1 MHEIILCNNALPS
14 LCGCDFLAA
23 SEPFY
28 HADRTADFNVLIY
41 VTEGVIYVTED
52 GTDYAVKE
60 GELLFLK
67 SHVHHCGKY
76 EIPRGTK
83 WYFMHFLTE
92 DNDWLPMFS
101 HDSSPIP
108 QYSSISCRIALPKMA
123 SGLSGSYFEQRLSS
137 FVDYFHSDD
146 PYRKWNLNLRLHEL
160 LSGLCEEF
168 SRNTSPTLS
177 DRICSYLTEHLR
189 EPFSAD
195 ALSREFY
202 LSYKRLAAVF
212 KEEKGVTMQQYHTKL
227 RMSEAKRLLR
237 STLMPVGEIAA
248 QLGFA
253 DMLYFSR
260 RFHESTGYSPT
271 EYRKLPQTY

>member
-1 MHEIILCNNALPS
+1 MHEVFLCNNTLPS

-28 HADRTADFNVLIY
+28 HADRIADFNVLIY

-52 GTDYAVKE
+52 GTDHEVRQ

-67 SHVHHCGKY
+67 SNVHHCGKY

-83 WYFMHFLTE
+83 WYFMHFLAE
-92 DNDWLPMFS
+92 DNSWLPLFIP
-101 HDSSPIP
+101 DASPIP
-108 QYSSISCRIALPKMA
+108 QYSSISCRIALPKKIT
-123 SGLSGSYFEQRLSS
+123 GLSGSDFERKLSS

-146 PYRKWNLNLRLHEL
+146 PYKRWYLNVRLHEL
-160 LSGLCEEF
+160 LIGLAKEF
-168 SRNTSPTLS
+168 SHSIQPSLS
-177 DRICSYLTEHLR
+177 DRICAYLAEHLC

-195 ALSREFY
+195 TLSREFF

-212 KEEKGVTMQQYHTKL
+212 KKEKGITMQQYHTTL
-227 RMSEAKRLLR
+227 RMNEAKRLLR
-237 STLMPVGEIAA
+237 STLMSVGEIAA

-260 RFHESTGYSPT
+260 RFHENTGYSPT
-271 EYRKLPQTY
+271 EFRKLPQTY

>member
-1 MHEIILCNNALPS
+1 MHEVILCNNALPQ

-52 GTDYAVKE
+52 GTDYSVSE

-67 SHVHHCGKY
+67 SGVHHCGKY

-83 WYFMHFLTE
+83 WYFMHFLNE
-92 DNDWLPMFS
+92 EKNWQPMFS
-101 HDSSPIP
+101 PDSSPIP
-108 QYSSISCRIALPKMA
+108 QYSSIGCRVELPKMV
-123 SGLSGSYFEQRLSS
+123 SGLNGSDFERRLSS
-137 FVDYFHSDD
+137 FVDFFHSDD
-146 PYRKWNLNLRLHEL
+146 PYKRWNLNLRLHEL
-160 LSGLCEEF
+160 LSSLAKEF
-168 SRNTSPTLS
+168 SYNAQPSLS
-177 DRICSYLTEHLR
+177 DKICAYLAEHLR
-189 EPFSAD
+189 EPFSTD
-195 ALSREFY
+195 KLSREFY

-212 KEEKGVTMQQYHTKL
+212 KEEKGVTMQQYHTTL

-237 STLMPVGEIAA
+237 STLMSVGEIAA
-248 QLGFA
+248 DLGFA

-260 RFHESTGYSPT
+260 RFRESTGYSPT

>member
-1 MHEIILCNNALPS
+1 MHEVVLCNNTLPS

-52 GTDYAVKE
+52 GTDYEVKG

-67 SHVHHCGKY
+67 GNVHHWGKC

-83 WYFMHFLTE
+83 WYFIHFLTE
-92 DNDWLPMFS
+92 EKNWLPLFS
-101 HDSSPIP
+101 PDSSPVP
-108 QYSSISCRIALPKMA
+108 QYSSISCRITLPKTV
-123 SGLSGSYFEQRLSS
+123 SRLSGSDFEQKLSL

-146 PYRKWNLNLRLHEL
+146 PFRRWNLNLRLHEL
-160 LSGLCEEF
+160 LSSLAVEF
-168 SRNTSPTLS
+168 SDSTPATLS
-177 DRICSYLTEHLR
+177 DKICAYLAKHVC

-195 ALSREFY
+195 ALSREFF

-212 KEEKGVTMQQYHTKL
+212 KKEKSITMQQYHTDM

-237 STLMPVGEIAA
+237 STLMSVGEIAA
-248 QLGFA
+248 RLGYT

-271 EYRKLPQTY
+271 EFRKLPQTY